1 MEIYLTGTDVTQSIL
16 LQDSNGNALDVA
28 SASYRVVDMN
38 GLELIAKTTLAA
50 FVPGDAT
57 AEVFVPAVSNTIAE
71 VPEDALIT
79 ARQIESYNTR
89 EVRTVE
95 LMCVLASGNT
105 VVLNSSYGLAHA
117 DPLRIGVN
125 SFQLLPQAELTAM
138 DVPGLSGWDG
148 ASDAEKIAALI
159 AARAHICQLNFWL
172 MNSNV
177 NWGQDSL
184 NFVPEG
190 SYTSPFA
197 GGKSMFIFNG
207 NISLLTPVMYSRLP
221 DRFKSALRLAQV
233 AEADSILGG
242 DQADAKRLSGLI
254 LDEIGETKQ
263 MFRTSKPIELPVC
276 KKALRYLSA
285 FVTFSKRLGRG

>member
-1 MEIYLTGTDVTQSIL
+1 MEIYLTGTDVNKSIS
-16 LQDSNGNALDVA
+16 LQDSNGNGLDVA
-28 SASYRVVDMN
+28 SVSYRVVDMD
-38 GLELIAKTTLAA
+38 GVELIALTALDS
-50 FVPGDAT
+50 FVPGDTT
-57 AEVFVPAVSNTIAE
+57 AVVFVPAISNTIAE

-79 ARQIESYNTR
+79 ARLIEKYNTR
-89 EVRTVE
+89 ELRTVE
-95 LMCVLASGNT
+95 LVCVLASGNT
-105 VVLNSSYGLAHA
+105 MSLSGSYGLAHA

-138 DVPGLSGWDG
+138 DVPNLVSWDA
-148 ASDAEKIAALI
+148 ASDSEKVAALI

-190 SYTSPFA
+190 SYSSPFA

-221 DRFKSALRLAQV
+221 DRFRSALRLAQV
-233 AEADSILGG
+233 TEADSILGG
-242 DQADAKRLSGLI
+242 DQVDAKRHSGLI
-254 LDEIGETKQ
+254 MDTIGETKQ

-276 KKALRYLSA
+276 KRALRYLSA
-285 FVTFSKRLGRG
+285 FVTFSKRVGRG